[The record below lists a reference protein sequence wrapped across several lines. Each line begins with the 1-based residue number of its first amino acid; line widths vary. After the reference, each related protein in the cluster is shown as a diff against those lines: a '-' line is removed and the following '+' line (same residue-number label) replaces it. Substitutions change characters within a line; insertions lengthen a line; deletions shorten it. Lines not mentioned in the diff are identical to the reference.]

1 MTDASEDK
9 PKFDEALAA
18 AMLRLAQEGNADA
31 IGDILMLY
39 RPLLLKMA
47 NQELDAKLRIK
58 EAASDLVQKTLLEA
72 HQNFA
77 KFKSCEP
84 EEFLAWLRQLLR
96 DNMADAARRYRR
108 AKKRQISRER
118 PLASDH
124 VRELIGRL
132 SMRRE
137 PGPQSDAI
145 RREDRQRIVDAF
157 EKLDREYRQ
166 VLIWR
171 FRDGLEFAEIG
182 AKIDRSPD
190 AARMLCNRALKQLK
204 SILGPTADE

>member
-1 MTDASEDK
+1 MKKDERDSKDFDDAK
-9 PKFDEALAA
+9 AA

-39 RPLLLKMA
+39 RPLLLTIA
-47 NQELDAKLRIK
+47 NQELDAKLKIK
-58 EAASDLVQKTLLEA
+58 EAASDLVQTTILEA
-72 HQNFA
+72 HQNFE

-84 EEFLAWLRQLLR
+84 EEFLVWLRQLLR
-96 DNMADAARRYRR
+96 DNMADAARKYRR

-145 RREDRQRIVDAF
+145 RREDQQKIVDAV

-190 AARMLCNRALKQLK
+190 AARMLCNRAMKQLK
-204 SILGPTADE
+204 SILGPPSDE